1 MADTKKEHYVPRCYL
16 KNFILENDK
25 IKIFDKFKMQVREQ
39 RIMDVAMENYFYDI
53 DFEELLQKAE
63 SDESEKIKT
72 DLKNIV
78 GTENWEDVKSVL
90 DNKHIE
96 KKFFAPMEEIYSD
109 LLQKFISKSYDG
121 NNWVIKNCNICSEIE
136 KEYMAL
142 FIAIQIIRTKSF
154 RATLGDTFAQFYQ
167 TLAYK
172 LQMNNENALPKEAF
186 EVEANEDFVKLQHST
201 MILDEEMA
209 VEIAETLCNHIWVIY
224 VNKTDYPFYTSDNPV
239 ATIPHKRDEYMSYG
253 GLASEGVE
261 IVFPI
266 SPKLLLAMYEKETY
280 KDKFKIE
287 NILNCRQKYKLII
300 IIASKYIIVIDVFF
314 LEKITLILQNRYVKK
329 HPSCKSIFHMLK

>member
-39 RIMDVAMENYFYDI
+39 RIMDIAMENYFYDI

-72 DLKNIV
+72 DLKDIV
-78 GTENWEDVKSVL
+78 GTENWEDVKNVL

-96 KKFFAPMEEIYSD
+96 KNFFAPMEKVYSD

-121 NNWVIKNCNICSEIE
+121 NNWVIQNCNICSEIE

-154 RATLGDTFAQFYQ
+154 RATLGDTLSN
-167 TLAYK
+167 TC
-172 LQMNNENALPKEAF
+172 
-186 EVEANEDFVKLQHST
+186 V
-201 MILDEEMA
+201 
-209 VEIAETLCNHIWVIY
+209 
-224 VNKTDYPFYTSDNPV
+224 
-239 ATIPHKRDEYMSYG
+239 
-253 GLASEGVE
+253 
-261 IVFPI
+261 
-266 SPKLLLAMYEKETY
+266 
-280 KDKFKIE
+280 
-287 NILNCRQKYKLII
+287 
-300 IIASKYIIVIDVFF
+300 
-314 LEKITLILQNRYVKK
+314 
-329 HPSCKSIFHMLK
+329 